1 MNNEIKN
8 NFKNLLRKT
17 LSFYPKDT
25 DITTYFSKLD
35 WYFTSISIKMNKLID
50 NFYSIKRERVVNNP
64 FEMEKKDFL
73 DKISLKE
80 LIRRDETYRQLQKI
94 IYKKI

>member
-1 MNNEIKN
+1 
-8 NFKNLLRKT
+8 
-17 LSFYPKDT
+17 
-25 DITTYFSKLD
+25 
-35 WYFTSISIKMNKLID
+35 MNKLMD

-80 LIRRDETYRQLQKI
+80 LIKRDETYRQLQKI
-94 IYKKI
+94 IYKRI